1 MCKNSKII
9 ILIFIFALSLAGIC
23 NASNV
28 TEINQLVEN
37 AAALDKSE
45 VIVQGELI
53 GEELER
59 GEYSWININDT
70 TNSIG
75 IWVKQ
80 DDINQ
85 FQFYGDYKH
94 KGDIV
99 KVTGSFYKA
108 CTEHGGDFDIHCSNI
123 EIVEKGYV
131 VIEELSSIKVIIA
144 AVLIIITMLTLTLY
158 FKLMKRPLKKL

>member
-1 MCKNSKII
+1 MCKNFKII
-9 ILIFIFALSLAGIC
+9 ILIFIFALSLAVTC

-28 TEINQLVEN
+28 TDINQLVEN

-45 VIVQGELI
+45 VLVQGELI
-53 GEELER
+53 GEVLER

-94 KGDIV
+94 KGDIA
-99 KVTGSFYKA
+99 KVTGTFYKA
-108 CTEHGGDFDIHCSNI
+108 CTEHGGDLDIHCSNI
-123 EIVEKGYV
+123 EIAEKGYV

-144 AVLIIITMLTLTLY
+144 AVLIIVTMLILALY
-158 FKLMKRPLKKL
+158 FKVLKRPSKKY